1 MNDIILFAY
10 PIIAA
15 LGAFASL
22 SLTVAALNAEKTNP
36 SRVRVPV
43 RRRRSR

>member
-1 MNDIILFAY
+1 MNDIILSTY

-15 LGAFASL
+15 LGALASL
-22 SLTVAALNAEKTNP
+22 SLAVAALNAAKINP
-36 SRVRVPV
+36 SRVRVPA